1 MGFDELIV
9 DEVSDSQH
17 NEEFGELKRKY
28 LKKFGEKWMAAKLKE
43 LISNIFQFQISKI
56 ER

>member
-1 MGFDELIV
+1 MGFDELIF
-9 DEVSDSQH
+9 DEVSDSQQ